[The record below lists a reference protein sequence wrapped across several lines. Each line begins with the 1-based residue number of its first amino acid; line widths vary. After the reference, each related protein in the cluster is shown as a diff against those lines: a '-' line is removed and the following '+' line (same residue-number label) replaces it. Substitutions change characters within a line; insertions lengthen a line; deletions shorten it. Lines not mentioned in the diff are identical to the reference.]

1 MKNSWFKRAPWPVI
15 TSILFFLGTAA
26 HAQAGA
32 DAHFSSLQRRMS
44 EVFREN
50 SSGVVRIK
58 AAGKEGVAPEGASL
72 RVGTGFII
80 SRSGHIL
87 TNSSIAYG
95 AERLWA
101 EHQDIPYL
109 LEEVGHDPS
118 TNVSLLKFIT
128 PPPEFTIIPLD
139 NGGSTP
145 AITSFVLGVT
155 MPLEFDP
162 SPSWGIITGRE
173 SYFGNRFFPAVY
185 LRTTIPAAPGAG
197 GSPVFDL
204 QGQFVGMVV
213 ASVPDIYSSYVLP
226 ARALI
231 RVRDELLFSGRVSH
245 AFLGIEINEETGVEF
260 GRRVTVTDVLEEGPA
275 ALAGIKAG
283 DILIEFAER
292 RIERFHDFVDAVFFV
307 RPGQEVSVVLW
318 RGGEKITTSMKV
330 QSREAL
336 ASEEQEPTP
345 AVSESSPESGSPDTS
360 QE

>member
-1 MKNSWFKRAPWPVI
+1 M
-15 TSILFFLGTAA
+15 
-26 HAQAGA
+26 
-32 DAHFSSLQRRMS
+32 
-44 EVFREN
+44 
-50 SSGVVRIK
+50 VRIK
-58 AAGKEGVAPEGASL
+58 AAGKEGDSADEVSL

-80 SRSGHIL
+80 SRDGHIL

-95 AERLWA
+95 ADRLWA
-101 EHQDIPYL
+101 EHQDIPYM

-128 PPPEFTIIPLD
+128 PPPEFTIIPLS
-139 NGGSTP
+139 NGGNSP

-162 SPSWGIITGRE
+162 SPSWGIISGRE

-185 LRTTIPAAPGAG
+185 LRTTIPAAPGSG

-213 ASVPDIYSSYVLP
+213 ASVPDIFSSYVLP

-245 AFLGIEINEETGVEF
+245 AFLGIEINEETAVEF
-260 GRRVTVTDVLEEGPA
+260 GRRVTVTDVLKEGPA
-275 ALAGIKAG
+275 DQAGIRAG
-283 DILIEFAER
+283 DILIEFAEH

-318 RGGEKITTSMKV
+318 REEEKITTSMKV
-330 QSREAL
+330 QSREVFTPKEPQTAPA
-336 ASEEQEPTP
+336 ASERESDSKPE
-345 AVSESSPESGSPDTS
+345 SESNSKDTVA
-360 QE
+360 E